1 MLWVGGRYAQRLVL
15 PIAIVRMQSEF
26 GWTKLV
32 QGQLLGTFFIGYAS
46 MMPLGGMLA
55 TNLPPSKLIGAAMLV
70 SSVLAL
76 AMPAAAHGGVQLFS
90 ALRIVQGVVQGVM
103 WPSYAAMWTRWA
115 PPAERSTM
123 SSFPQCG
130 GYVGNI
136 VFAAV
141 IGWQIDRDEGMVLG
155 GWAAAFRFSAVI
167 GLGWSILWLILVRD
181 SPAKQ
186 PGCGVTERGFI
197 ESALA
202 AETAR
207 HNTGSGGE
215 SSAGSGAGSSGGDSG
230 AEDLPLLPRQT
241 DGKAGGEPEPE
252 PAGGAAA
259 RPGLRFCGRALVTPA
274 VLGICLGSWG
284 TNISFCTSRSPVSR
298 SAHSLSVAFWR
309 PTFWRPKSD
318 QTV

>member
-1 MLWVGGRYAQRLVL
+1 ML

-123 SSFPQCG
+123 
-130 GYVGNI
+130 
-136 VFAAV
+136 
-141 IGWQIDRDEGMVLG
+141 R
-155 GWAAAFRFSAVI
+155 
-167 GLGWSILWLILVRD
+167 
-181 SPAKQ
+181 
-186 PGCGVTERGFI
+186 
-197 ESALA
+197 
-202 AETAR
+202 
-207 HNTGSGGE
+207 
-215 SSAGSGAGSSGGDSG
+215 
-230 AEDLPLLPRQT
+230 
-241 DGKAGGEPEPE
+241 
-252 PAGGAAA
+252 
-259 RPGLRFCGRALVTPA
+259 
-274 VLGICLGSWG
+274 
-284 TNISFCTSRSPVSR
+284 SRSM
-298 SAHSLSVAFWR
+298 SAR
-309 PTFWRPKSD
+309 
-318 QTV
+318 